1 MNALS
6 VIERNGLFVVDS
18 REVAE
23 MVGKEHNHLLRDI
36 KGYSDIL
43 NQSNFGLVDF
53 FILTSY
59 MDSKGEK
66 RLCYLLTRK
75 GCDMVANKMT
85 GEKGVLFT
93 AAYVTK
99 FEEME
104 NKLKPQSIEDLI
116 IMQAQ
121 SVKELRAHVA
131 QVEDKLTTVNHR
143 IDSLDGINISGDARQ
158 RLVKMVQKYAHSQG
172 LAYNKAWSDF
182 KQAFNLTYHS
192 NLELLITNFEQKTGM
207 KNVTTPQ
214 YLAAVNRLEDGIR
227 VADKMINKVTQCTQ

>member
-1 MNALS
+1 MNLQIIKS
-6 VIERNGLFVVDS
+6 EPIPMIDS
-18 REVAE
+18 RDVSE
-23 MVGKEHNHLLRDI
+23 MIDRPHNDLI
-36 KGYSDIL
+36 KSIRTYLDYLAQG
-43 NQSNFGLVDF
+43 NFPLSDF
-53 FILTSY
+53 FLPDTY
-59 MDSKGEK
+59 KDSTG
-66 RLCYLLTRK
+66 RTLPCYLLTRK